1 MGKAS
6 IRRALTTTGTLAS
19 RPAAFLVVPAY
30 GIGWYFFQPATFD
43 WNAVATLSVW
53 LMTLFI
59 QRAGYRDTQAV
70 HAKLDELLHAQGA
83 ARNEITRMDEEEPE
97 HRAPPDRR
105 ALERLTGQ
113 ELKCLPPAWP
123 MDRWVK
129 VVSTSASTCNACSR
143 TGRHGRRR
151 G

>member
-1 MGKAS
+1 MVNGS

-19 RPAAFLVVPAY
+19 RPAAFLVVPLYAL
-30 GIGWYFFQPATFD
+30 GWYFFQPATFD

-59 QRAGYRDTQAV
+59 QRAGHRDTQAM

-97 HRAPPDRR
+97 DI
-105 ALERLTGQ
+105 E
-113 ELKCLPPAWP
+113 
-123 MDRWVK
+123 
-129 VVSTSASTCNACSR
+129 
-143 TGRHGRRR
+143 RRR
-151 G
+151 VAERAND